1 MCYNFYSSMD
11 YGSIYT
17 LLTKKKI
24 YIWLNI
30 ILCTI
35 FFFCLLST
43 FLNIAN
49 LLCNMAAFTVDKN
62 SIMKGLSRLEPFLKI
77 FQSHNL
83 RPFSMLLSYHLA
95 NYISKINETTAFFQ
109 WLDQLWKIVLI
120 PEFLFLNSWGQNI
133 NSFIV
138 HFFIWQYNFQLSIC
152 NDSRK
157 FCSSFYV
164 CWIVVLHSC
173 IHGFRS

>member
-1 MCYNFYSSMD
+1 MWKPCSLRSKRWYLFCLGISWIFFHNFCVIIFIPPWIMEA
-11 YGSIYT
+11 YT

-77 FQSHNL
+77 FQFHNL

-95 NYISKINETTAFFQ
+95 NYISKINETTAFF
-109 WLDQLWKIVLI
+109 
-120 PEFLFLNSWGQNI
+120 
-133 NSFIV
+133 
-138 HFFIWQYNFQLSIC
+138 
-152 NDSRK
+152 
-157 FCSSFYV
+157 
-164 CWIVVLHSC
+164 
-173 IHGFRS
+173 